1 MLRRTAFQIL
11 AWKLLTGVFR
21 DFPHD
26 APHVMPRTLS
36 LISSPIHYSL
46 IVIALDILCSQAQT
60 VLLNNEK

>member
-1 MLRRTAFQIL
+1 
-11 AWKLLTGVFR
+11 LTGVFR

-46 IVIALDILCSQAQT
+46 IVIALDILCSQALT
-60 VLLNNEK
+60 VLLNNDK